1 MLSIKH
7 TSLFIILSSDLFLFI
22 PSLLEYIS
30 HNTYIY
36 RSRHQT
42 LRASM
47 TIRTNSLDMNCHGLF
62 IAVGQNIGLNHR
74 FLEEHGIETVCW
86 TGLGLRALTDPQL
99 RQFPAWLEAE
109 TSADPADPAASSEL
123 KAYIINCFFYH
134 ACLQPARSVTEVE
147 TSRSTDHW
155 CAVLSVLGCDP
166 EIFRTN
172 DTVLT
177 ARLAYFNSE
186 MLQTKDPALYHGLM
200 P

>member
-74 FLEEHGIETVCW
+74 FLEEHGFETVCW

-123 KAYIINCFFYH
+123 KAYIINCFFLS
-134 ACLQPARSVTEVE
+134 CVFTARSKCH
-147 TSRSTDHW
+147 RSW
-155 CAVLSVLGCDP
+155 NQQINRSLMCSLEC
-166 EIFRTN
+166 F
-172 DTVLT
+172 
-177 ARLAYFNSE
+177 
-186 MLQTKDPALYHGLM
+186 GLW
-200 P
+200 PRDFPHQWHRSDCTFGLF